1 MQPQA
6 INIDIR
12 TGDILVEACTVA
24 MAVSDASV
32 GRAENAPRLPGE
44 RAHDAEKTGK
54 SLGTTKEVHR

>member
-1 MQPQA
+1 M
-6 INIDIR
+6 
-12 TGDILVEACTVA
+12 VEACTVA